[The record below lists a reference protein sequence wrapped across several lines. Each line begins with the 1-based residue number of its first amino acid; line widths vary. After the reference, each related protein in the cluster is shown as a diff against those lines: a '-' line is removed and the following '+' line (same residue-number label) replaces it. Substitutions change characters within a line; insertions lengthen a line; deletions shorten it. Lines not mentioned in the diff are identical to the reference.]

1 MIIFIG
7 EKLVKF
13 SIITLGCKVNEYES
27 QSMMAQLEKA
37 GYEVVEGLVVA
48 DYYIINTCAVTN
60 MAERKS
66 RQVIAKIKKLNPN
79 AKILVCGCASQNNLE
94 QFESYKEVVG
104 IIGTHGKHNIVDYLE
119 HKGILD
125 MTEEYIN
132 MSFAKNTLTRQYIKV
147 QDGCNN
153 FCTYC
158 IIPYTRGR
166 SRSRDLSDILTE
178 IKQSNALEIV
188 ITGIDVSDYKIDGEK
203 ALITLLEEVNKLGKR
218 FRISSIHCG
227 ILTDE
232 FLTRLKTCENF
243 CPFFHISMQSAS
255 NDTLKRMNRHYTIEQ
270 YLEVCNNVKAHFP
283 TACISTDIIV
293 GFKGET
299 EDEFAE
305 TILNLNKIPFSFMHI
320 FPYSIRIGTVA
331 EKLSGDVPS
340 VIVKQREKQLKQL
353 SDKFYDKFLADNIG
367 KTYKVLVE
375 EFKDGYSVG
384 YTENYIYTYID
395 KKLDNGIYEVAL
407 TEKFKDGCVGKVL
420 PMINE

>member
-1 MIIFIG
+1 M
-7 EKLVKF
+7 KF

-27 QSMMAQLEKA
+27 QSMFAQLEKA
-37 GYEVVEGLVVA
+37 GYDVAEGLVEA

-79 AKILVCGCASQNNLE
+79 AKILVCGCASQHNLE
-94 QFESYKEVVG
+94 QFESYNEVVG
-104 IIGTHGKHNIVDYLE
+104 IIGTTGKHNIVEYLE
-119 HKGILD
+119 HIGVLD
-125 MTEEYIN
+125 IPEQYIN

-166 SRSRDLSDILTE
+166 SRSRDLADILAE
-178 IKQSNALEIV
+178 IKSSNAYEIV

-227 ILTDE
+227 VLTEE
-232 FLTRLKTCENF
+232 FLERLSKCENF

-255 NDTLKRMNRHYTIEQ
+255 NGTLKRMNRKYSIEE
-270 YLEVCNNVKAHFP
+270 YINVCNNVKRIFP
-283 TACISTDIIV
+283 NACISTDIIV

-299 EDEFAE
+299 DDEFNE
-305 TILNLNKIPFSFMHI
+305 TVSNLNKIPFSFMHI
-320 FPYSIRIGTVA
+320 FPYSVRKGTVA
-331 EKLSGDVPS
+331 ERLSGDVS
-340 VIVKQREKQLKQL
+340 SEIVKQRENDLKQL
-353 SDKFYDKFLADNIG
+353 SDKFYNKFLTDNIG
-367 KTYKVLVE
+367 KTHKVLVE
-375 EFKDGYSVG
+375 EFKDGLSRC
-384 YTENYIYTYID
+384 YTENYIDVYID
-395 KKLDNGIYEVAL
+395 QKISSV
-407 TEKFKDGCVGKVL
+407 
-420 PMINE
+420 I

>member
-1 MIIFIG
+1 M
-7 EKLVKF
+7 KF

-27 QSMMAQLEKA
+27 QSMISQLESA
-37 GYEVVEGLVVA
+37 GHSVIEGLEVA

-79 AKILVCGCASQNNLE
+79 AKILVCGCASQNNLD

-104 IIGTHGKHNIVDYLE
+104 IIGTQGKHNIVEYLE

-125 MTEEYIN
+125 MTEEYTN
-132 MSFAKNTLTRQYIKV
+132 TMFAKNTLTRQYIKV

-166 SRSRDLSDILTE
+166 SRSRDLSDIIEE
-178 IKQSNALEIV
+178 IKQSKALEIV
-188 ITGIDVSDYKIDGEK
+188 ITGIDVSDYKINGER

-227 ILTDE
+227 ILTNE
-232 FLTRLKTCENF
+232 FLTRLSKCKNF

-255 NDTLKRMNRHYTIEQ
+255 NGTLKRMNRHYTIEE
-270 YLEVCNNVKAHFP
+270 YIEVCNNVKRVFP

-305 TILNLNKIPFSFMHI
+305 TILNLNKIPFAFMHI
-320 FPYSIRIGTVA
+320 FPYSIRKGTVA
-331 EKLSGDVPS
+331 EKLAGDIPS
-340 VIVKQREKQLKQL
+340 EIVKQREKDLKQL
-353 SDKFYDKFLADNIG
+353 SDKFYNKFLIENIG
-367 KTYKVLVE
+367 KTHKVLVE
-375 EFKDGYSVG
+375 EFKDGLSRG

-395 KKLDNGIYEVAL
+395 KKLPNGIYEVEL
-407 TEKFKDGCVGKVL
+407 TEKVKDGCKGKVL
-420 PMINE
+420 QMMN

>member
-1 MIIFIG
+1 M
-7 EKLVKF
+7 KF

-27 QSMMAQLEKA
+27 QSMIAQLEKE
-37 GYEVVEGLVVA
+37 GYDVTEGLVVA

-94 QFESYKEVVG
+94 QFKDYEQVVG

-125 MTEEYIN
+125 MTEEYTN

-188 ITGIDVSDYKIDGEK
+188 ITGIDVSDYKINNQK

-227 ILTDE
+227 ILTEE
-232 FLTRLKTCENF
+232 FLVRLSKCENF

-255 NDTLKRMNRHYTIEQ
+255 NATLKRMNRHYTIEE
-270 YLEVCNNVKAHFP
+270 YIGVCNNVKKYFHFS
-283 TACISTDIIV
+283 CISTDIIV

-299 EDEFAE
+299 QHEFEE
-305 TILNLNKIPFSFMHI
+305 TVTNLNKIPFAFMHI
-320 FPYSIRIGTVA
+320 FPYSVRKGTVA

-340 VIVKQREKQLKQL
+340 EIVKQREEDLKQL
-353 SDKFYDKFLADNIG
+353 SDKYYKKFLTENIG
-367 KTYKVLVE
+367 ETHKVLVE

-395 KKLDNGIYEVAL
+395 QKLDSGIYEVK
-407 TEKFKDGCVGKVL
+407 TVEFFKDGMKGQVFKSKD
-420 PMINE
+420 

>member
-1 MIIFIG
+1 M
-7 EKLVKF
+7 KF
-13 SIITLGCKVNEYES
+13 SVITLGCKVNEYES
-27 QSMMAQLEKA
+27 QSILTQLEKA
-37 GYEVVEGLVVA
+37 GHSVVEGVQVA

-94 QFESYKEVVG
+94 QFVDYSEVVG
-104 IIGTHGKHNIVDYLE
+104 IIGTQGKHNIVEYLE

-125 MTEEYIN
+125 ISEEYTN
-132 MSFAKNTLTRQYIKV
+132 MSFAKSTLTRQYIKV

-166 SRSRDLSDILTE
+166 SRSRDLQDILQE
-178 IKQSNALEIV
+178 IKRSNALEIV
-188 ITGIDVSDYKIDGEK
+188 ITGIDVSDYKINGK
-203 ALITLLEEVNKLGKR
+203 RALVTLLEEVDKLGKR

-227 ILTDE
+227 VLTED
-232 FLTRLKTCENF
+232 FLTRLSKCENF

-255 NDTLKRMNRHYTIEQ
+255 NGTLKRMNRHYSIEE
-270 YLEVCNNVKAHFP
+270 YIEVCNSVKHYFSN
-283 TACISTDIIV
+283 ACISTDIIV

-305 TILNLNKIPFSFMHI
+305 TMANLNKIPFAFMHI
-320 FPYSIRIGTVA
+320 FPYSIRKGTVA
-331 EKLSGDVPS
+331 EKLTGDVPKD
-340 VIVKQREKQLKQL
+340 VVKQREKELKQL
-353 SDKFYDKFLADNIG
+353 SDKFYNKFLTENIG
-367 KTYKVLVE
+367 KTHKVLVE
-375 EFKDGYSVG
+375 EYKDGYSVG

-395 KKLDNGIYEVAL
+395 QKLENGIYQAEL
-407 TEKFKDGCVGKVL
+407 TDIFKDGCKGKVSTK
-420 PMINE
+420 

>member
-1 MIIFIG
+1 M
-7 EKLVKF
+7 KF

-37 GYEVVEGLVVA
+37 GYDVTEGLVQA

-94 QFESYKEVVG
+94 QFEDYEQVVG
-104 IIGTHGKHNIVDYLE
+104 IIGTQGKHNIIEYLE
-119 HKGILD
+119 HKGLLD
-125 MTEEYIN
+125 MTEDYTST
-132 MSFAKNTLTRQYIKV
+132 MFAKNTLARQYIKV

-166 SRSRDLSDILTE
+166 SRSRDLSDILDE
-178 IKQSNALEIV
+178 IRQSQALEIV
-188 ITGIDVSDYKIDGEK
+188 ITGIDVSDYKIDNEK
-203 ALITLLEEVNKLGKR
+203 ALIILLEEVNKLGKR

-227 ILTDE
+227 VITDE
-232 FLTRLKTCENF
+232 FLNRLSKCENF

-255 NDTLKRMNRHYTIEQ
+255 NGTLKRMNRHYTIEE
-270 YLEVCNNVKAHFP
+270 YIEVCNNVKHYFP
-283 TACISTDIIV
+283 NACISTDIIV

-299 EDEFAE
+299 EEEFNE
-305 TILNLNKIPFSFMHI
+305 TVLNLSKIPFSFMHI
-320 FPYSIRIGTVA
+320 FPYSVRKGTMA
-331 EKLSGDVPS
+331 EKLAGDVPNE
-340 VIVKQREKQLKQL
+340 IVKQREKELKQL
-353 SDKFYDKFLADNIG
+353 SDKFYDKFLTQNLG

-375 EFKDGYSVG
+375 EVKNGQSVG
-384 YTENYIYTYID
+384 YAENYIYTYID
-395 KKLDNGIYEVAL
+395 QVLDSGIYEVEL
-407 TEKFKDGCVGKVL
+407 IEKFKDGCKA
-420 PMINE
+420 IIK

>member
-1 MIIFIG
+1 M
-7 EKLVKF
+7 KF
-13 SIITLGCKVNEYES
+13 SIITVGCKVNEYES
-27 QSMMAQLEKA
+27 QSMMAQLESA
-37 GYEVVEGLVVA
+37 GHNAVEGLEVA

-166 SRSRDLSDILTE
+166 SRSRDLRDILTE
-178 IKQSNALEIV
+178 IKQSKALEIV
-188 ITGIDVSDYKIDGEK
+188 ITGIDVSDYKINGEN

-227 ILTDE
+227 ILTED
-232 FLTRLKTCENF
+232 FLIRLGKCENF

-255 NDTLKRMNRHYTIEQ
+255 NRTLKRMNRHYSIEE
-270 YLEVCNNVKAHFP
+270 YIDVCNNVKRVFP

-305 TILNLNKIPFSFMHI
+305 TIFNLNKIPFAFMHI
-320 FPYSIRIGTVA
+320 FPYSIRKGTVA
-331 EKLSGDVPS
+331 EKLTGDIPS
-340 VIVKQREKQLKQL
+340 EIVKQRENKLKQL
-353 SDKFYDKFLADNIG
+353 SDKFYDKFIKENLG
-367 KTYKVLVE
+367 KTHKVLVE

-384 YTENYIYTYID
+384 HTENYIYTYIYT
-395 KKLDNGIYEVAL
+395 KLENGIYEVEL
-407 TEKFKDGCVGKVL
+407 TETFKDGAIGQLVKKQG
-420 PMINE
+420 

>member
-1 MIIFIG
+1 M
-7 EKLVKF
+7 KF

-27 QSMMAQLEKA
+27 QSMMAQLESA
-37 GYEVVEGLVVA
+37 GYEVAEGLEVA

-94 QFESYKEVVG
+94 QFAGYKEVVG

-125 MTEEYIN
+125 MTEEYAN

-166 SRSRDLSDILTE
+166 SRSRDLNDILEE
-178 IKQSNALEIV
+178 IKQSKALEIV
-188 ITGIDVSDYKIDGEK
+188 ITGIDVSDYKIKGER
-203 ALITLLEEVNKLGKR
+203 ALITLLEEVDKLGKR

-227 ILTDE
+227 VLTEE
-232 FLTRLKTCENF
+232 FLSRLSKCENF

-255 NDTLKRMNRHYTIEQ
+255 NGTLKRMNRHYTIEE
-270 YLEVCNNVKAHFP
+270 YIKVCNNVKKYFP

-293 GFKGET
+293 GFKGES
-299 EDEFAE
+299 EEEFAE
-305 TILNLNKIPFSFMHI
+305 TVVNLNKIPFSFMHI
-320 FPYSIRIGTVA
+320 FPYSIRKGTMA

-340 VIVKQREKQLKQL
+340 EIVKQREKDLKKL
-353 SDKFYDKFLADNIG
+353 SDRFYNKFLTENIG
-367 KTYKVLVE
+367 KTHKVLVE

-384 YTENYIYTYID
+384 YTENYVYVYID
-395 KKLDNGIYEVAL
+395 KQLESGIYTVKAL
-407 TEKFKDGCVGKVL
+407 RIFKDGLLCEL
-420 PMINE
+420 I

>member
-1 MIIFIG
+1 M
-7 EKLVKF
+7 KF

-27 QSMMAQLEKA
+27 QSMMAQLESA
-37 GYEVVEGLVVA
+37 GHNVVEGLVVA

-66 RQVIAKIKKLNPN
+66 RQVIAKIKKLNPL

-104 IIGTHGKHNIVDYLE
+104 IIGTYGKHNIVEYLQ

-125 MTEEYIN
+125 MTEEYTN

-166 SRSRDLSDILTE
+166 SRSRELNDILEE
-178 IKQSNALEIV
+178 IKQNTALEIV

-227 ILTDE
+227 VLTEE
-232 FLTRLKTCENF
+232 FLVRLSKCENF

-255 NDTLKRMNRHYTIEQ
+255 NSTLKRMNRHYTIEE
-270 YLEVCNNVKAHFP
+270 YIDVCNNVKKHFP

-293 GFKGET
+293 GFKGES
-299 EDEFAE
+299 EEEFAE
-305 TILNLNKIPFSFMHI
+305 TILNLNKIPFAFMHI
-320 FPYSIRIGTVA
+320 FPYSIRKGTVA
-331 EKLSGDVPS
+331 ERLSGDVPS
-340 VIVKQREKQLKQL
+340 DIVKQREKDLKQL
-353 SDKFYDKFLADNIG
+353 SDKFYNKFLTENIG
-367 KTYKVLVE
+367 KTHKVLVE
-375 EFKDGYSVG
+375 EYRDGYSVG

-395 KKLDNGIYEVAL
+395 QKLPNGIYEVEL
-407 TEKFKDGCVGKVL
+407 IEKFKDGCRGQ
-420 PMINE
+420 IIAND

>member
-1 MIIFIG
+1 M
-7 EKLVKF
+7 KF

-27 QSMMAQLEKA
+27 QSMMAQLESA
-37 GYEVVEGLVVA
+37 GHNVVEGLEVA

-104 IIGTHGKHNIVDYLE
+104 IIGTHGKHNIVEYLE

-125 MTEEYIN
+125 MTEEYTN
-132 MSFAKNTLTRQYIKV
+132 TMFAKNTLTRQYIKV

-166 SRSRDLSDILTE
+166 SRSRDLDDILEE
-178 IKQSNALEIV
+178 IKQSKALEIV
-188 ITGIDVSDYKIDGEK
+188 ITGIDVSDYKINGEK
-203 ALITLLEEVNKLGKR
+203 GLVTLLEEVNKLGKR

-227 ILTDE
+227 ILTEE
-232 FLTRLKTCENF
+232 FLVRLSKCENF

-255 NDTLKRMNRHYTIEQ
+255 NNTLKRMNRHYTIEE
-270 YLEVCNNVKAHFP
+270 YIDVCNNVKRVFP

-320 FPYSIRIGTVA
+320 FPYSIRKGTVA
-331 EKLSGDVPS
+331 EKLIGE
-340 VIVKQREKQLKQL
+340 IVKQREKDLKKL
-353 SDKFYDKFLADNIG
+353 SDKFYDKFLQENLG
-367 KTYKVLVE
+367 KTHKVLVE
-375 EFKDGYSVG
+375 EYKEGYSVG
-384 YTENYIYTYID
+384 YTENYAYVYID
-395 KKLDNGIYEVAL
+395 EKLLNGIYEVK
-407 TEKFKDGCVGKVL
+407 TNEIFKDGMKAEL
-420 PMINE
+420 IKQK

>member
-1 MIIFIG
+1 M
-7 EKLVKF
+7 KF

-27 QSMMAQLEKA
+27 QSMITQLESA
-37 GYEVVEGLVVA
+37 GHEVVEGLEKA

-66 RQVIAKIKKLNPN
+66 RQVIAKIKKLTPS

-94 QFESYKEVVG
+94 QFESYEQVVG
-104 IIGTHGKHNIVDYLE
+104 IIGTQGKHNIVDYLE

-125 MTEEYIN
+125 MTEDYVS

-166 SRSRDLSDILTE
+166 SRSRDLEDVLNE
-178 IKQSNALEIV
+178 IKQSNAQEIV
-188 ITGIDVSDYKIDGEK
+188 ITGIDVSDYKIKGEK
-203 ALITLLEEVNKLGKR
+203 ALINLLEEVNKLDKR

-232 FLTRLKTCENF
+232 FLNRLSKCNNF

-255 NDTLKRMNRHYTIEQ
+255 NATLKRMNRHYSIEE
-270 YLEVCNNVKAHFP
+270 YIDVCNNVKSYFP
-283 TACISTDIIV
+283 SACISTDIIV
-293 GFKGET
+293 GFKGES
-299 EDEFAE
+299 EEEFAE
-305 TILNLNKIPFSFMHI
+305 TIHNLNKTPFSFMHI
-320 FPYSIRIGTVA
+320 FPYSVRKGTVA
-331 EKLSGDVPS
+331 EKLDADVPS
-340 VIVKQREKQLKQL
+340 AVVKQRENTLKQL

-367 KTYKVLVE
+367 KMHKVLVE
-375 EFKDGYSVG
+375 EFKDGFSVG

-395 KKLDNGIYEVAL
+395 QKLENGIYEVTL
-407 TEKFKDGCVGKVL
+407 IEKFKDGCKAKL
-420 PMINE
+420 NQ

>member
-1 MIIFIG
+1 M
-7 EKLVKF
+7 KF

-27 QSMMAQLEKA
+27 QSMIAQLEQA
-37 GYEVVEGLVVA
+37 GYEVAEGLVEA

-125 MTEEYIN
+125 MTEEYTN
-132 MSFAKNTLTRQYIKV
+132 TMFAKNTLTRQYIKV

-166 SRSRDLSDILTE
+166 SRSRDLQDILEE
-178 IKQSNALEIV
+178 IKASKALEIV

-227 ILTDE
+227 VLTEE
-232 FLTRLKTCENF
+232 FLVRLSKCENF
-243 CPFFHISMQSAS
+243 CPFFHISMQSANNS
-255 NDTLKRMNRHYTIEQ
+255 TLKRMNRHYTIEE
-270 YLEVCNNVKAHFP
+270 YINVCNNVKRVFP

-299 EDEFAE
+299 EEEFSE
-305 TILNLNKIPFSFMHI
+305 TVLNLKKIPFAFMHI
-320 FPYSIRIGTVA
+320 FPYSIRKGTVA
-331 EKLSGDVPS
+331 EKLTGDVLS
-340 VIVKQREKQLKQL
+340 EVVKLREKELKQL
-353 SDKFYDKFLADNIG
+353 SDKFYSNFLTENIG
-367 KTYKVLVE
+367 KIHKVLVE

-384 YTENYIYTYID
+384 YTENYIYTYINQ
-395 KKLDNGIYEVAL
+395 KLKNGIYEVEL
-407 TEKFKDGCVGKVL
+407 CEKFKDGCKA
-420 PMINE
+420 IIK

>member
-1 MIIFIG
+1 M
-7 EKLVKF
+7 KF

-27 QSMMAQLEKA
+27 QSMITQLETA
-37 GYEVVEGLVVA
+37 GYEVVEGLVEA

-94 QFESYKEVVG
+94 QFNDYEQVVG
-104 IIGTHGKHNIVDYLE
+104 IIGTHGKHNIVEYLE
-119 HKGILD
+119 YKGLLD
-125 MTEEYIN
+125 MTEQYTN
-132 MSFAKNTLTRQYIKV
+132 TMFAKNTLTRQYIKV

-166 SRSRDLSDILTE
+166 SRSRDLHDILTE
-178 IKQSNALEIV
+178 IKASSALEIV
-188 ITGIDVSDYKIDGEK
+188 ITGIDVSDYKINGEK

-232 FLTRLKTCENF
+232 FLSRLSKCTNF

-255 NDTLKRMNRHYTIEQ
+255 NGTLKRMKRHYTIEE
-270 YLEVCNNVKAHFP
+270 YSDVCNNVKRHFP

-293 GFKGET
+293 GFKGES

-305 TILNLNKIPFSFMHI
+305 TVLNLNKIPFSFMHI
-320 FPYSIRIGTVA
+320 FPYSIRKGTVA
-331 EKLSGDVPS
+331 EKLTGDVPS
-340 VIVKQREKQLKQL
+340 EIVKQREKDLKQL
-353 SDKFYDKFLADNIG
+353 SDKFYDKFLTENIG
-367 KTYKVLVE
+367 KKHKVLVE
-375 EFKDGYSVG
+375 EFKDGCSVG
-384 YTENYIYTYID
+384 YTQNYIYVYID
-395 KKLDNGIYEVAL
+395 QKLENGIYEVEL
-407 TEKFKDGCVGKVL
+407 TEKFKDGCKGKVL
-420 PMINE
+420 PMINK